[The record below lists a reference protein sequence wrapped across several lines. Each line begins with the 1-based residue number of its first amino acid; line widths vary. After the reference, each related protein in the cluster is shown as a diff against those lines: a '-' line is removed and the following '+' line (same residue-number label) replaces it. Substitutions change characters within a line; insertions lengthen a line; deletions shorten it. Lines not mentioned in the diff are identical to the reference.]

1 MRDRRRHAV
10 IVLAL
15 LALAGWL
22 SRPQPAVVVQI
33 TQAPPPEADESC
45 MQPEGPFDAPAAAVQ
60 ADTGG
65 PPRPPPVPPTRCLID
80 PEVVAFGPTGTV
92 RLDRR
97 SGAAFEAARF
107 ADGALLVDTYDDVIG
122 GTIYL
127 DGFSP
132 AELSFVGGQ
141 CRVAKVVRQASVA
154 GVITPMI
161 GAAEGQVAVQGCGA
175 NVQVDPHGSFFA
187 QIDPGPCTLFAVR
200 RDGGVTVRSVPV
212 ELNPAPGEDVV
223 VDLALPTWLAASAGL
238 DLRQD
243 DDGATRIGPVVPGG
257 TAAELG
263 LVEGDEI
270 LAVDGTDVEGL
281 SLWDVSDLEV
291 GPDGTDVVYTVLRD
305 GEPVELTLTRATE
318 P

>member
-1 MRDRRRHAV
+1 MRHRRRQAAL
-10 IVLAL
+10 VLAL
-15 LALAGWL
+15 LALAAWL
-22 SRPQPAVVVQI
+22 SREQPAVVVEVVE
-33 TQAPPPEADESC
+33 APPPAADEGC
-45 MQPEGPFDAPAAAVQ
+45 LQIEGPMALPMAGVDG
-60 ADTGG
+60 DTGA
-65 PPRPPPVPPTRCLID
+65 PPKPAPFPPTRCLID
-80 PEVVAFGPTGTV
+80 PEVVAFRPTGTV
-92 RLDRR
+92 RQDRR

-107 ADGALLVDTYDDVIG
+107 DDGALLLDTYADAIG
-122 GTIYL
+122 GTVYL

-154 GVITPMI
+154 GVIMPLM
-161 GAAEGQVAVQGCGA
+161 GADEGQVAVQGCGA

-212 ELNPAPGEDVV
+212 ELDPAPGEDVV
-223 VDLALPTWLAASAGL
+223 VDLALPTWVAASAGL

-243 DDGATRIGPVVPGG
+243 EDGATRIGPVPPDGH
-257 TAAELG
+257 AAELG
-263 LVEGDEI
+263 LAEGDVI
-270 LAVDGTDVEGL
+270 LAVDGTDLAGL

-291 GPDGTDVVYTVLRD
+291 GPDGTEVVYTVLRD
-305 GEPVELTLTRATE
+305 GEPVELTVTRATE